1 MIERRKDYPELLTT
15 LKNLS
20 SKVDEINELLIG
32 NGEIGLKERIRELE
46 KFVLELRDYHKQI
59 RNVIIGA
66 TGTIVTSIFI
76 AIIIYVIIPR

>member
-20 SKVDEINELLIG
+20 YKVEEINEILIG